1 MSDRWW
7 FTTLGGSVWGGTVWN
22 VAQPFREDCGRSR
35 GESEFTG
42 GGGSLR
48 GAGGLDAPE
57 DRAGQ
62 RKGDTFFEEKLP
74 L

>member
-1 MSDRWW
+1 M
-7 FTTLGGSVWGGTVWN
+7 WGGTVWN
-22 VAQPFREDCGRSR
+22 VAQPCQEDSGDSR

-48 GAGGLDAPE
+48 GAGGLGAPE
-57 DRAGQ
+57 DRDGQ

-74 L
+74 V